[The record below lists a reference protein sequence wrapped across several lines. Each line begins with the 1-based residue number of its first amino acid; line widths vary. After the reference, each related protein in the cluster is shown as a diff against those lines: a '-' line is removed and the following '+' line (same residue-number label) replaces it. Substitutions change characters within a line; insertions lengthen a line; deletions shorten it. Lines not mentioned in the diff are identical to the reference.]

1 MAVCGLILHLGGS
14 ESYKSLEQKFI
25 FQFSDIINPHGIN
38 ESLFLLLS

>member
-25 FQFSDIINPHGIN
+25 FQFSDIINLHGIN
-38 ESLFLLLS
+38 ESLFLSLS